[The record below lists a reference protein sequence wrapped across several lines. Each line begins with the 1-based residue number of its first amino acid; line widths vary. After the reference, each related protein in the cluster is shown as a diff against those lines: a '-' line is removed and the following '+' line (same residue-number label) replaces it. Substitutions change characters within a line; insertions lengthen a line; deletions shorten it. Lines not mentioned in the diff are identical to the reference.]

1 MKANMSHDIEKEIHY
16 FTLAAN
22 KNELQALFY
31 LGSIRYES
39 QYNTFNTNK
48 AINLF
53 THTKNQTNTIFTILS
68 VGHFHKKF
76 NEQLNLDIAYYEGEF
91 NT

>member
-39 QYNTFNTNK
+39 QYNTFNK
-48 AINLF
+48 LIFL
-53 THTKNQTNTIFTILS
+53 HTLKIKLIQFS
-68 VGHFHKKF
+68 QFF
-76 NEQLNLDIAYYEGEF
+76 R
-91 NT
+91 